1 MEAGVAN
8 VYSEAPKRR
17 RRRQWERQKTVRLLS
32 KTKTLQ
38 VRHAVGLFRRR
49 HCSITT

>member
-8 VYSEAPKRR
+8 VYSDAPKRR
-17 RRRQWERQKTVRLLS
+17 RRKQWERQKTLGLLS
-32 KTKTLQ
+32 KTKTFQ
-38 VRHAVGLFRRR
+38 VRHAVWLFLRR

>member
-1 MEAGVAN
+1 MFFGG
-8 VYSEAPKRR
+8 PKTSTGKAMGTSK
-17 RRRQWERQKTVRLLS
+17 KTVCLLS

-38 VRHAVGLFRRR
+38 VRHAVWLFRRR